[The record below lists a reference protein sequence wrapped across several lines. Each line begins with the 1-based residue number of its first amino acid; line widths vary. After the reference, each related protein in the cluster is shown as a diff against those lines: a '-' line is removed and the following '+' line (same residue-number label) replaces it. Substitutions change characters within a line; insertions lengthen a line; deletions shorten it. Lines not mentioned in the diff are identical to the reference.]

1 MSDQSQFEFLINNWS
16 LFSVPV
22 AVFVASLLG
31 SSHCVSMCG
40 PIAITVNNDN
50 GYLSLYHFGR
60 LLSYLLLG
68 ILAGYFG
75 EAFLS
80 SKYPIIAGLSVS
92 IISLF
97 FIVSGL
103 RLVRH
108 KSLDLVFSRKIS
120 NLLFIPFRWS
130 LKQKPILRS
139 LAIGMVNGLLP
150 CGWVYIFVLGAI
162 ATKDAFYGGLLL
174 AIFWVGTVPALSVF
188 PYFYKRTLARFPRKI
203 NQVAGIVLI
212 LLGISVIAIHVLPG
226 NSPISSVHHIHRLR

>member
-1 MSDQSQFEFLINNWS
+1 LSDQGQFEFLISHWS
-16 LFSVPV
+16 FFSIPV
-22 AVFVASLLG
+22 AVFMASLLG

-40 PIAITVNNDN
+40 PIAITVHNDN

-92 IISLF
+92 IISF
-97 FIVSGL
+97 FLIFAGL
-103 RLVRH
+103 RLIRQ
-108 KSLDLVFSRKIS
+108 KPLDLIFSRKVS
-120 NLLFIPFRWS
+120 NLLSIPFRWS
-130 LKQKPILRS
+130 LRQKPMLKS
-139 LAIGMVNGLLP
+139 LAIGIVNGFLP

-162 ATKDAFYGGLLL
+162 ATKDSFYGGLLL
-174 AIFWVGTVPALSVF
+174 AIFWVGTVPALTVF
-188 PYFYKRTLARFPRKI
+188 PFFYKKTLARFPRKI

-212 LLGISVIAIHVLPG
+212 LLGISVMAIHILQG
-226 NSPISSVHHIHRLR
+226 NSPISNIHHIHRLH